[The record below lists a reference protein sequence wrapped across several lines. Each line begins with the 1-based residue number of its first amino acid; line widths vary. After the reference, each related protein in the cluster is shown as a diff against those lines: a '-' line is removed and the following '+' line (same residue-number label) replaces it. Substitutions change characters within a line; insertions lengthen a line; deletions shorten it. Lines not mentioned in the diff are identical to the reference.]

1 MISRSRL
8 REIGKRTGLHL
19 YQQEKDYL
27 LKLFLYNYFRRF
39 NDAVFKGGT
48 CIKYLFGT
56 ERFSEDMDFNIISS
70 PPVFEQQ
77 VKKILKEINYIGINT
92 GFIKSERF
100 TDAYTCEIWFHGP
113 LYEGTSQTRN
123 RFRIDAGK
131 RGGVVRNPKWRLI
144 YSEYPET
151 KERFLIYTMDEQEI
165 LIEKIITLI
174 ERKKGRDLYD
184 TWFLLKSGVK
194 IDPGLF
200 YRKIENKRLEN
211 IGKIISKEEYERD
224 MEKLTTVMLPYEQI
238 KREVKKELEV
248 LQESHL

>member
-8 REIGKRTGLHL
+8 REIGKMTGLHL

-56 ERFSEDMDFNIISS
+56 ERFSEDLDFNIITS
-70 PPVFEQQ
+70 PIEFERQ
-77 VKKILKEINYIGINT
+77 VKKTLKEINYIGINT
-92 GFIKSERF
+92 GFIKSEHF

-113 LYEGTSQTRN
+113 LYEGTNQTTN

-131 RGGVVRNPKWRLI
+131 RGGVVRKPKWRLI
-144 YSEYPET
+144 SSEYPET
-151 KERFLIYTMDEQEI
+151 KERFLIYAMDEQEI

-194 IDPGLF
+194 LNPNLF
-200 YRKIENKRLEN
+200 YKKIKTKLE
-211 IGKIISKEEYERD
+211 IKQIISKVEYERD
-224 MEKLTTVMLPYEQI
+224 MEKLITRMLPYEQI
-238 KREVKKELEV
+238 KREVEKELKV
-248 LQESHL
+248 LQES

>member
-8 REIGKRTGLHL
+8 REIGKMTGLHL

-56 ERFSEDMDFNIISS
+56 ERFSDDLDFNIITS
-70 PPVFEQQ
+70 PLEFEQQ
-77 VKKILKEINYIGINT
+77 VKKTLKEINYIGINT

-113 LYEGTSQTRN
+113 LYEGTSQTGN

-131 RGGVVRNPKWRLI
+131 RGGVVRNPKWMLI
-144 YSEYPET
+144 SSEYPET

-194 IDPGLF
+194 LNPNLF
-200 YRKIENKRLEN
+200 YKKIETKLE
-211 IGKIISKEEYERD
+211 IKQIISKEEYERD
-224 MEKLTTVMLPYEQI
+224 MEKLITRMLPYEQI
-238 KREVKKELEV
+238 KREVEKELKV
-248 LQESHL
+248 LQEL